1 MAFIGQVKM
10 QRAVLERPMT
20 EQGFQERNAMHIA
33 PSVRPDALRLSCYIR
48 TLNEERRIGEV
59 IRAAFQVA
67 DEVVIVDSGS
77 KDRTLAIAQAE
88 GARIVKQPWL
98 GNGRQKRV
106 GEAAAQH
113 DWLLDLDADEVVTPA
128 LAEEIRGVLER
139 GPRQFMYEITMVI
152 VPPYGKPWRGFKLA
166 RRIKLYDRRR
176 VRIPDHAAWDQFEA
190 PPGERVGRIREPLL
204 HYAFISIEHFVAK
217 LNRVSSVRARETPL
231 KPRWNVAL
239 RVTVGFP
246 AYFLKEYL
254 LNGLIFGGLYG
265 FAFAS
270 SLAFGR
276 WLRDVKMYE
285 RHLASAE
292 EKAAQER

>member
-1 MAFIGQVKM
+1 
-10 QRAVLERPMT
+10 MT
-20 EQGFQERNAMHIA
+20 EPGFHKRKAEDIA
-33 PSVRPDALRLSCYIR
+33 LATRSNSLPLSCYIR

-59 IRAAFQVA
+59 IRGALQIS
-67 DEVVIVDSGS
+67 DEVVIIDSGS
-77 KDRTLAIAQAE
+77 TDATLAIARTE
-88 GARIVKQPWL
+88 GARIINQPWL

-106 GEAAAQH
+106 GEDAAQH

-128 LAEEIRGVLER
+128 LAEEIRALFETR
-139 GPRQFMYEITMVI
+139 PQQAMYEITMVT
-152 VPPYGKPWRGFKLA
+152 VPPFGKPWRWFKLA
-166 RRIKLYDRRR
+166 RRIKLYDRKR
-176 VRIPDHAAWDQFEA
+176 VRMPDHAAWDQFDA

-204 HYAFISIEHFVAK
+204 HYSFTSIEHVIAK

-231 KPRWNVAL
+231 KPRWNIAL
-239 RVTVGFP
+239 RIAFGFP
-246 AYFLKEYL
+246 AYFLKEYF

-285 RHLASAE
+285 RHLSP
-292 EKAAQER
+292 AQETAQRL

>member
-1 MAFIGQVKM
+1 
-10 QRAVLERPMT
+10 MT
-20 EQGFQERNAMHIA
+20 EQGFQERDAMHIA
-33 PSVRPDALRLSCYIR
+33 APVRPDALRLSCYIR

-77 KDRTLAIAQAE
+77 KDRTLAIADAG
-88 GARIVKQPWL
+88 GARIIKQPWL

-106 GEAAAQH
+106 GEAAAQY
-113 DWLLDLDADEVVTPA
+113 DWLLDIDADEVVTPA
-128 LAEEIRGVLER
+128 LAEEIRGVLEQ
-139 GPRQFMYEITMVI
+139 GPRHAMYEITMVT
-152 VPPYGKPWRGFKLA
+152 VPPHGEPWRWFKLA

-176 VRIPDHAAWDQFEA
+176 VRIPDHAAWDQFDA
-190 PPGERVGRIREPLL
+190 PPGERVGKIREPLL
-204 HYAFISIEHFVAK
+204 HFSFTSIEHVMTK

-239 RVTVGFP
+239 RVIVGFP
-246 AYFLKEYL
+246 AYFLKEYF

-265 FAFAS
+265 FAYAS

-285 RHLASAE
+285 RHLANAQ
-292 EKAAQER
+292 EKAAQKR